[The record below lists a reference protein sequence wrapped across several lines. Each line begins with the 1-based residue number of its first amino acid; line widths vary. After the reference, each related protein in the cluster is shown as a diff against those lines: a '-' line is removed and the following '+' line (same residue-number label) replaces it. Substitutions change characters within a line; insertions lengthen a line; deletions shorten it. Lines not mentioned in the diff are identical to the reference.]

1 MSLSENNSENK
12 IPPENSGSFEYNF
25 SGREIKLL
33 ARFLRKNQPQI
44 PAGLENFSRKVELYI
59 YSLMSIDEVEKFFST
74 ED

>member
-33 ARFLRKNQPQI
+33 ARFLRKTQSLCRLTRLKNFLAPKTDFT
-44 PAGLENFSRKVELYI
+44 LE
-59 YSLMSIDEVEKFFST
+59 
-74 ED
+74 